1 MMKSYVDVL
10 LPLAVG
16 EAFTYAL
23 PEAFQASAVVGG
35 RVVVPLGQRKFYTG
49 VVIRI
54 HGERPPYRTVKDV
67 AQVIDEKPV
76 LTKIQKKFWA
86 WIADYYMCS
95 EGEVLKC
102 ALPSALKPAGFFEI
116 FTDDYQPRTEVRIAW
131 GDQISTE
138 EHFLKVL
145 DSLGRAKAQQKVL
158 LRLVEIF
165 PVGSPPENAPA
176 KAGFMRQ
183 AVCSPSVVKSL
194 EEKEF
199 IKLFEAEVSRL
210 EDYGAGLSPLPELSP
225 AQETARREID
235 EDFKEKDAV
244 LLHGVTGSGKTEI
257 YIHLIDSALREGR
270 DVLYLL
276 PEIALTTQ
284 LIDRLKNHFGDRM
297 AVFHSRFTDQQRAE
311 TYLKVLDS
319 NRKPLLVLGVR
330 SSVLLPFENLGL
342 VIVDEEHETTYK
354 QQDPAPRYNARDA
367 ALVLAGLCGAKSL
380 LGSATPSL
388 ESFFNATEAGKYG
401 LVRLTERYGSGR
413 LPRVIVSDTARAA
426 RRGERDGHFSH
437 LLLRE
442 IERVTAAGRQ
452 AILFQNR
459 RGFSPYVECGACAT
473 AITCPHCN
481 VSLTFH
487 KGPGMLQCHYCG
499 YAVPMPSRCA
509 SCGSEDLQTRGF
521 GTEKIEEQ
529 LFSIFP
535 ERAVG
540 RLDLDS
546 VRSARSYER
555 ILSAVAS
562 GKIDLLVGTQMV
574 TKGFDFGNVALVGIM
589 NADNLLNYPDFRAS
603 ERSFQLMMQ
612 VAGRAGRR
620 DDDGLVVVQT
630 SQPDHPVIAQ
640 VKAGDYEA
648 MVRMQL
654 AERRAFLY
662 PPFCRLI
669 KFTLKHKQKEVLTR
683 AAADFDQAMRKLFGA
698 RLLGPETPAVD
709 KIRGEHLCGF
719 LLKIERH
726 KSFAKARRWAGEEV
740 KKLLGNKEYAS
751 LTVVVDVDPV

>member
-1 MMKSYVDVL
+1 MRSYVDVL
-10 LPLAVG
+10 LPIAVR

-23 PEAFQASAVVGG
+23 PESLRARAVVGG
-35 RVVVPLGQRKFYTG
+35 RAVVPLGQRKFYTG

-54 HGERPPYRTVKDV
+54 HGERPPYRTVKEV
-67 AQVIDEKPV
+67 AKLIDEKPV
-76 LTKIQKKFWA
+76 LTKIQKRFWE

-95 EGEVLKC
+95 EGEVMKST
-102 ALPSALKPAGFFEI
+102 LPSALKPAGFSEI
-116 FTDDYQPRTEVRIAW
+116 FSDGYQPRTETRIAW
-131 GDQISTE
+131 GELITDDEQ
-138 EHFLKVL
+138 FLRAL
-145 DSLGRAKAQQKVL
+145 DSLGRAKTQQKAL
-158 LRLVEIF
+158 LRLVELF
-165 PVGSPPENAPA
+165 PVGTPRENALSRSTV
-176 KAGFMRQ
+176 MRLTTCSS
-183 AVCSPSVVKSL
+183 AVIKSL
-194 EEKEF
+194 EEKDF
-199 IKLFEAEVSRL
+199 IELFEAEVSRL
-210 EDYGAGLSPLPELSP
+210 EDYGEGLSPLPGLSP

-235 EDFKEKDAV
+235 ENLREKDTV

-257 YIHLIDSALREGR
+257 YTHLIDKVLQEGR

-284 LIDRLKNHFGDRM
+284 LIDRLKNRFGDRM
-297 AVFHSRFTDQQRAE
+297 AVCHSRFTAQQRAE
-311 TYLKVLDS
+311 TYLKVLDG
-319 NRKPLLVLGVR
+319 NRVPLLVLGVR
-330 SSVLLPFENLGL
+330 SSVLLPFDNLGL

-354 QQDPAPRYNARDA
+354 QQDPAPRYNARDV
-367 ALVLAGLCGAKSL
+367 ALVLAGLCGAKTL
-380 LGSATPSL
+380 LGSATPSI
-388 ESFFNATEAGKYG
+388 ESFYNATEAGKYG
-401 LVRLTERYGSGR
+401 FVRLSERYGSGR
-413 LPRVIVSDTARAA
+413 LPRIVVSDTARAA

-459 RGFSPYVECGACAT
+459 RGFSPYIECGACAT
-473 AITCPHCN
+473 VIDCPHCN

-487 KGPGMLQCHYCG
+487 KGPGTLQCHYCG
-499 YAVPMPSRCA
+499 HAVPVPSHCA
-509 SCGSEDLQTRGF
+509 SCGSEDLQPRGF

-529 LFSIFP
+529 LFQLFP
-535 ERAVG
+535 LLTVG

-546 VRSARSYER
+546 VRTVRSYER
-555 ILSAVAS
+555 ILSAFAF

-620 DDDGLVVVQT
+620 DDQGMVVIQT
-630 SQPDHPVIAQ
+630 SQPDHPVIVQ
-640 VKAGDYEA
+640 VGAGDYEA
-648 MVRMQL
+648 MVRTQL

-669 KFTLKHKQKEVLTR
+669 RFTLKHRQKEVLVR
-683 AAADFDQAMRKLFGA
+683 AAADFDQALRKLFGA
-698 RLLGPETPAVD
+698 RLLGPETPMVD
-709 KIRGEHLCGF
+709 KIRGEFLRGF

-726 KSFAKARRWAGEEV
+726 KSFAKARHWAGDEV
-740 KKLLGNKEYAS
+740 RKLLTTKEYVGLAM
-751 LTVVVDVDPV
+751 VVDVDPL